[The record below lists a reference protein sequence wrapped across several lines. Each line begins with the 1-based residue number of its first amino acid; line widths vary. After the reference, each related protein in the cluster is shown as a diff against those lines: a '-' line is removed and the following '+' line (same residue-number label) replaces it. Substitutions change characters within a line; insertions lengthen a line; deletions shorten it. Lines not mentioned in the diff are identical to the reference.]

1 MREGSPRRPSV
12 EMKNV
17 DPKAL
22 AEAKAALEAM
32 RAKEQGL
39 IELGDGDLEPVPDEA
54 PKTEKLSI
62 AVAEA
67 GSQGKV
73 VQTTE
78 YKTFDPAVMRERRI
92 QEGRKMVVE
101 MLKIRDA
108 DSLKESLEGKL
119 QSALDQLEDL
129 DENQDTMRAS
139 AQLDADVVNA
149 QLQELENILASGDQ
163 SQAA

>member
-1 MREGSPRRPSV
+1 M

-17 DPKAL
+17 DPKAR

-32 RAKEQGL
+32 RAKEQEL
-39 IELGDGDLEPVPDEA
+39 IELNDSDLELLPEE
-54 PKTEKLSI
+54 PKKPEKLTI

-73 VQTTE
+73 APAME
-78 YKTFDPAVMRERRI
+78 YKAFDPGAMRERRI
-92 QEGRKMVVE
+92 QEGKKMVAE

-129 DENQDTMRAS
+129 EENQDTMRAA
-139 AQLDADVVNA
+139 AQLNADVANA
-149 QLQELENILASGDQ
+149 QLQELENILANGDQ